1 MSRYRSGKTLNGRIA
16 FSAGPAYA
24 AVAICEVP
32 VNEKPIIPIL
42 PSDHGCL
49 AAHATAFAPPRPQMP
64 PPVILKTPP
73 EPPVPPTSTPRP
85 PTPPHFPPA
94 PLLTPSPQ

>member
-32 VNEKPIIPIL
+32 VNEKPIIPML

-49 AAHATAFAPPRPQMP
+49 AAQATALAPSRPQMSAR
-64 PPVILKTPP
+64 VMLNTPC
-73 EPPVPPTSTPRP
+73 EHPVPLK
-85 PTPPHFPPA
+85 F
-94 PLLTPSPQ
+94 TPSIAYPLEFQVGSLVTPSA